1 MTHTLFMYALRLGF
15 DWLVG
20 LCVSFVVA
28 KNEVYDI
35 PLKTDL
41 NLLLT
46 PFHSWTDLMWFCV
59 SVFKKGSIQTCCL
72 LQRNFITHVWGK
84 MYGLI
89 TNTWT
94 TFYMHGKLFT
104 RWHTPMCICHSGL
117 CCKPGIVLCDL
128 CENRLIK
135 TNMEN
140 LHIYAIIFSVVFVQC
155 TCSSCSFQT

>member
-15 DWLVG
+15 NWLVG
-20 LCVSFVVA
+20 LCVIFVVA

-41 NLLLT
+41 NFVLT
-46 PFHSWTDLMWFCV
+46 PFHFWTDLMWFCV

-104 RWHTPMCICHSGL
+104 RWHTPMCICHPGL
-117 CCKPGIVLCDL
+117 CCKSGSTVGFMWKQTNQNKCGKSAYLCHYFF
-128 CENRLIK
+128 CC
-135 TNMEN
+135 
-140 LHIYAIIFSVVFVQC
+140 VC
-155 TCSSCSFQT
+155 TMYM